1 MAYNIH
7 RYSNTLELNKVL
19 NLLSLEAALPDAAE
33 LAENLPIL
41 WQEDEIVSALE
52 QTFAA
57 YRLLSKAT
65 SPSFGHAINN
75 KASLERAVVGAVL
88 NKKELL
94 NIGETLRSIESLK
107 SWRSNVDSTLETAI
121 DNLFDTLVPNKYF
134 KEKIFYCIK
143 NEEEL
148 NDDASPELRNIRR
161 KILSASA
168 GIREKLEKII
178 RSRDTSKYLQ
188 EAIITQR
195 DGRFVVPVKNE
206 YRSEFSGIVHD
217 TSSSGATLFIE
228 PMVVVEINN
237 DLRLLRAKE
246 RDEEERI
253 LKELSSEAATF
264 AETILTSYNALVELS
279 LIFAKANFAYKLKAT
294 VPNIN
299 SDGRVVLKNAR
310 HPLIDKEKVVPIS
323 LTLGADFNTLV
334 ITGPNTGGKTVTL
347 KTIGLLTLMTMC
359 GLMIPCDDGSEIA
372 LFDNI
377 LVDIGDEQSIEQSL
391 STFSSHMVNVIGIIE
406 NATPFSLV
414 LLDELGAGTDP
425 IEGAALAKSI
435 LIKLAQKGAR
445 IAATT
450 HYAELKSYA
459 LDTVGVENASCEF
472 DVQTLRPTY
481 KLVLGMPGR
490 SNAFAI
496 SEKLGMDTAVISNA
510 KSYISEE
517 NLRFENILASLEK
530 ERQTAQREREE
541 AAQIK
546 AELSKLKQ
554 KAKQLDAETE
564 KKQNLIL
571 EKARQDAQ
579 NIIDTARRKTDVLI
593 NEIYDI
599 KKSADKENASQSYSN
614 ASRLVKRTITNLEDL
629 SNPINEVVTDYVL
642 PRKLIKGDAV
652 KLIDLSREGEVLEV
666 KGEKILVA
674 SGNLKLWTK
683 EDNIMLIENKSK
695 TKPQKS
701 KVTGI
706 SSGLER
712 SASLEIDIRGMAS
725 DEGIIEV
732 DRFINNA
739 IMTGIGS
746 ITIIHGKGTGV
757 LRAAIHKFLRN
768 HKMIKAFRLG
778 TFGEGESG
786 VTIAEIKRD

>member
-19 NLLSLEAALPDAAE
+19 NLLSLEAALADAAV
-33 LAENLPIL
+33 LAQNLPIL
-41 WQEDEIVSALE
+41 TEENEIKKALE
-52 QTFAA
+52 QTFSA
-57 YRLLSKAT
+57 YRLLAKAT
-65 SPSFGHAINN
+65 SPSFGHAVNN
-75 KASLERAVVGAVL
+75 KKALERAVVGAAL

-94 NIGETLRSIESLK
+94 DIGETLRSIESLK
-107 SWRSNVDSTLETAI
+107 GWRNNVDSNLHTEI
-121 DNLFDTLVPNKYF
+121 DNLFDALIPNKYF
-134 KEKIFYCIK
+134 KEKIFYSIK

-148 NDDASPELRNIRR
+148 NDDASPELKNIRR
-161 KILSASA
+161 KILSSSA
-168 GIREKLEKII
+168 NIRERLEKII
-178 RSRDTSKYLQ
+178 RGKESSKYLQ
-188 EAIITQR
+188 EALITQR
-195 DGRFVVPVKNE
+195 DGRFVVPVKSE
-206 YRSEFSGIVHD
+206 FRSEFSGIVHD

-253 LKELSSEAATF
+253 LKELSMEAASF
-264 AETILTSYNALVELS
+264 AATILSSYEALVELS
-279 LIFAKANFAYKLKAT
+279 LIFAKANLAYKLKAS
-294 VPNIN
+294 VPTIN
-299 SDGRVVLKNAR
+299 TDGRIVLKNAR

-323 LTLGADFNTLV
+323 LTLGDNFNTLV

-359 GLMIPCDDGSEIA
+359 GLMIPCDDSSEIA
-372 LFDNI
+372 VFDNI

-435 LIKLAQKGAR
+435 LIRLAQKGAR

-459 LDTVGVENASCEF
+459 LDTEGVENASCEF

-496 SEKLGMDTAVISNA
+496 SERLGMDRAVIENA

-530 ERQTAQREREE
+530 ERQAAEKSRVEADEIKKELVALREKTKR
-541 AAQIK
+541 AAIDT
-546 AELSKLKQ
+546 Q
-554 KAKQLDAETE
+554 KEQDK
-564 KKQNLIL
+564 II
-571 EKARQDAQ
+571 EKARQNAQ
-579 NIIDTARRKTDVLI
+579 NIVDSARYKSDRLI
-593 NEIYDI
+593 NELYDI
-599 KKSADKENASQSYSN
+599 KKAAEKENAAASYQN
-614 ASRLVKRTITNLEDL
+614 ATRIAKRSIDELQDI
-629 SNPINEVVTDYVL
+629 SNPINEVVLDYVL
-642 PRKLIKGDAV
+642 PRELVKGDLV
-652 KLIDLSREGEVLEV
+652 KLIDLGKDGEVVEV
-666 KGEKILVA
+666 KDGKVLVT
-674 SGNLKLWTK
+674 SGNLKLWTR
-683 EDNIMLIENKSK
+683 EDNLMLLENKK
-695 TKPQKS
+695 KPKPQKS

-712 SASLEIDIRGMAS
+712 TASLEIDMRGMAS
-725 DEGIIEV
+725 DEGIIEL

-746 ITIIHGKGTGV
+746 ITIIHGKGTGI
-757 LRAAIHKFLRN
+757 LRAAVHKFLRN
-768 HKMIKAFRLG
+768 HKFIKSFRLG